1 MLSSEVILD
10 GRGVYGVNGS
20 WSMLYFVQVDQRAD
34 GQATLKLYDLGLA
47 ADASNTLDS
56 VCGTPTYMAP
66 EMIRGAGYVCVCVCS
81 VAFNPFL
88 PARRIA

>member
-1 MLSSEVILD
+1 
-10 GRGVYGVNGS
+10 
-20 WSMLYFVQVDQRAD
+20 MLYFVQVDQRAD

-66 EMIRGAGYVCVCVCS
+66 EMIRGAGYVCVCVC
-81 VAFNPFL
+81 AL
-88 PARRIA
+88 